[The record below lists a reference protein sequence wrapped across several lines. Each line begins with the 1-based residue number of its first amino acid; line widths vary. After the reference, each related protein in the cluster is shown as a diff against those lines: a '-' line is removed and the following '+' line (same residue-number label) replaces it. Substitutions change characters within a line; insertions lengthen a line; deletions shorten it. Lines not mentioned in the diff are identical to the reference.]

1 MEDLDKIFEEINGH
15 GKFQKILLYFVF
27 GPMFAFLP
35 LAWNVELLL
44 LNQVDHW
51 CYHPMTDGLNETE
64 LSHWKACYLP
74 ITNEQNKSSSCEI
87 YIPTTYTKENE
98 ELFWNKTLKW
108 KTNEKCPW
116 KNTFDEFKNASSEN
130 KLRYRSACKRNWSYD
145 NAEFKRTLVS
155 DLNWVCNDSN
165 RVQEQ
170 FTYSQV
176 GILIGSM
183 GLNFLADR
191 YGRKTMLW
199 ISLAIVVIPMLTKTF
214 LVQYYYLYTILNLI
228 VYSGVIAV
236 YQIPTSMLMEVVD
249 EGYRSWTM
257 MYTWLIW

>member
-1 MEDLDKIFEEINGH
+1 MEDLDQIFEEINGH
-15 GKFQKILLYFVF
+15 GKFQRILLYFVF

-44 LNQVDHW
+44 LNEVDHW
-51 CYHPMTDGLNETE
+51 CYHPMTEGLNETE
-64 LSHWKACYLP
+64 LSKWKDCYLP
-74 ITNEQNKSSSCEI
+74 LTESNKSSSCEI
-87 YIPTTYTKENE
+87 FIPKSFTE
-98 ELFWNKTLKW
+98 ETIDSFWNQTSKW
-108 KTNEKCPW
+108 NSNEKCPW
-116 KNTFDEFKNASSEN
+116 KNSLDNSKYEN
-130 KLRYRSACKRNWSYD
+130 SDKFLMNRSPCKRDWSYD
-145 NAEFKRTLVS
+145 TSEFKRTLVS
-155 DLNWVCNDSN
+155 DLNWVCNNSH

-199 ISLAIVVIPMLTKTF
+199 VSLATVVIPMLAKTF
-214 LVQYYYLYTILNLI
+214 LIQYYYLYTILNLI

-249 EGYRSWTM
+249 ESYRSWAM

>member
-1 MEDLDKIFEEINGH
+1 MEDLDRIFEEINGH

-64 LSHWKACYLP
+64 LNNWKACFLP
-74 ITNEQNKSSSCEI
+74 IINEQNKSSSCEI
-87 YIPTTYTKENE
+87 NIPTYTKGNE
-98 ELFWNKTLKW
+98 DNFWDKSLNW
-108 KTNEKCPW
+108 NTNPKCPW
-116 KNTFDEFKNASSEN
+116 KNTFDQFKNESSEN
-130 KLRYRSACKRNWSYD
+130 ELKYRSSCKRNWSYD
-145 NAEFKRTLVS
+145 NSEFKRTLVS

-199 ISLAIVVIPMLTKTF
+199 ISLAIVVIPMLAKTF
-214 LVQYYYLYTILNLI
+214 LVQYYYMYTILNLI

-249 EGYRSWTM
+249 ESYRSWTM